1 MDPCGCLRSSGERPS
16 EPQATVANHGS
27 LSLHKPARYCSFR
40 FKSLL
45 DCIITLCKLPYTT
58 IRSLVSG
65 HQEVQK
71 ERQRYRE
78 GQKIKL
84 RAFRVGCDIISTMST
99 YSTALNAYTRTHSLQ
114 IRSLAR
120 YHCASG
126 TVCAFWTNFDTC
138 IVYNAWKRKKES
150 RPYFKNAW
158 PVVTSQ
164 NMLDK

>member
-1 MDPCGCLRSSGERPS
+1 MVNVRVNLKQQSRTMGACLCINRHDTAASD
-16 EPQATVANHGS
+16 V
-27 LSLHKPARYCSFR
+27 
-40 FKSLL
+40 KSLL

-78 GQKIKL
+78 GQKIKS
-84 RAFRVGCDIISTMST
+84 RAFRVGCDIISTMSI

-126 TVCAFWTNFDTC
+126 TVCAFWTNFDSRKL
-138 IVYNAWKRKKES
+138 YNAWE
-150 RPYFKNAW
+150 
-158 PVVTSQ
+158 
-164 NMLDK
+164 